1 MVFALATLALSTQAF
16 SGTARADDPNDRM
29 SPEDIARDAAI
40 IRKLNRDQLDYVRKR
55 DAQYATGWKAYDRA
69 NGGDDDRYAD
79 ARDDK
84 DDYRE
89 DDYRDRRR
97 DYAGQSR
104 AYAQARRDYEA
115 DLAQWRR
122 DVAACRAGDYSRCE

>member
-40 IRKLNRDQLDYVRKR
+40 IRKLNRDQLEYVRKR
-55 DAQYATGWKAYDRA
+55 DAQYASGWKAYDRA
-69 NGGDDDRYAD
+69 NGGGDDRYAES
-79 ARDDK
+79 RDD
-84 DDYRE
+84 E
-89 DDYRDRRR
+89 DDYQTSRR
-97 DYAGQSR
+97 DYADQSPSYESR

-122 DVAACRAGDYSRCE
+122 DVNACRAGDYSRCE